1 MSKVNTVIYGFN
13 HNHQGLFI
21 DVTDVI
27 KKLPPNSLIGLELG
41 FYHPDIPYPQF
52 FRKALTHNQAQG
64 DVDMFT
70 AIANY
75 AQKRGHRITWLES
88 PKVFA
93 ESTKAAIKSTNHKY
107 GNLRDE
113 DIATHYLDILKA
125 HDLAYSLDPDRDLW
139 VKTRSRLMRRNI
151 RLQKPVV
158 SFMGAAHAKDVASVS
173 NKPAVYLSKPNDE
186 DDAKYVAD
194 DARLLA
200 LRREARKV
208 RRSSR

>member
-13 HNHQGLFI
+13 HDHQGLFI
-21 DVTDVI
+21 DVAEVI

-52 FRKALTHNQAQG
+52 FRKALTHNQAHG
-64 DVDMFT
+64 DMDMFT
-70 AIANY
+70 YIADY
-75 AQKRGHRITWLES
+75 AQKRGHRIAWLES

-93 ESTKAAIKSTNHKY
+93 KTTAAAIESVKKEY
-107 GNLRDE
+107 GNLSDE
-113 DIATHYLDILKA
+113 DIAKHYRDILKA
-125 HDLAYSLDPDRDLW
+125 HDRLHYVDPDRDLW

-158 SFMGAAHAKDVASVS
+158 SFMGFEHAKDVASVS
-173 NKPAVYLSKPNDE
+173 NKPVVYFNKPNDE

-200 LRREARKV
+200 LRREARKI